1 MPQTIGNPLSWAFGA
16 IRSTF
21 GYASAV
27 AGSVGAQ
34 AATGTELP
42 EIRTLTLQDL
52 RVALRKGWADVMAF
66 RSDVVFVCLL
76 YPVIGGVLAVLAV
89 QGNSLHLIFPT
100 LSGFALAG
108 PVAAVGLYEMSRRR
122 EHGLPTSWLAYLDV
136 IKSPKFG
143 GIMILSLFHVVVFL
157 VWVMSANLIFDA
169 TLGPDAPQS
178 IAAFT
183 TAVFTTGAG
192 WALIVIGVA
201 VGFAFSVVVLAISV
215 VSFPLLLDRNV
226 SLPTAV
232 VTSVKVALKNPVP
245 VGAWGMI
252 VAVSLALGSL
262 PALLGLVLVLPILG
276 HSTWHLYRQAV
287 VWLKDTKNPRRTRGF
302 LVLVFVILPSAA
314 AVLISLA
321 PVFAALRYPAQ
332 SRRRSDRP

>member
-1 MPQTIGNPLSWAFGA
+1 MSQTIGNPLSWAFNA
-16 IRSTF
+16 IRSTYR
-21 GYASAV
+21 YASSV

-34 AATGTELP
+34 AAVGAEIP

-52 RVALRKGWADVMAF
+52 RIALRKGWADVMAF

-89 QGNSLHLIFPT
+89 QGNSLQLIFPT

-122 EHGLPTSWLAYLDV
+122 EQGEPTSWLAYLDV

-143 GIMILSLFHVVVFL
+143 GILILSLFHLVVFL

-169 TLGPDAPQS
+169 TLGPETPVSAM
-178 IAAFT
+178 AF
-183 TAVFTTGAG
+183 VRDIFTTGAG
-192 WALIVIGVA
+192 WAMIIVGMA
-201 VGFAFSVVVLAISV
+201 VGFAFSVAVLAISV
-215 VSFPLLLDRNV
+215 VSFPLLLDRDV

-245 VGAWGMI
+245 IGVWGLI
-252 VAVSLALGSL
+252 VAGSLALGSL

-287 VWLKDTKNPRRTRGF
+287 
-302 LVLVFVILPSAA
+302 A
-314 AVLISLA
+314 
-321 PVFAALRYPAQ
+321 
-332 SRRRSDRP
+332 

>member
-1 MPQTIGNPLSWAFGA
+1 MPQTIGNPLSWAFNA

-21 GYASAV
+21 GYAASVANSV
-27 AGSVGAQ
+27 GSQAAAGSEIPQ
-34 AATGTELP
+34 
-42 EIRTLTLQDL
+42 IRTLTLADL
-52 RVALRKGWADVMAF
+52 RTALSKGWADVMAF

-89 QGNSLHLIFPT
+89 QGNSLQLIFPT

-122 EHGLPTSWLAYLDV
+122 ERGEPTSWLAYLDV

-143 GIMILSLFHVVVFL
+143 GILILSLFHVVVFL

-169 TLGPDAPQS
+169 TLGPDAPVS
-178 IAAFT
+178 VSAFLT
-183 TAVFTTGAG
+183 DVFITGAG
-192 WALIVIGVA
+192 WAMIVIGMA
-201 VGFAFSVVVLAISV
+201 VGFAFSAAVLAISV
-215 VSFPLLLDRNV
+215 VSFPLLLDRDV

-245 VGAWGMI
+245 IGVWGMI
-252 VAVSLALGSL
+252 VAGSLALGSL
-262 PALLGLVLVLPILG
+262 PALLGLVLVLPVLG

-287 VWLKDTKNPRRTRGF
+287 V
-302 LVLVFVILPSAA
+302 
-314 AVLISLA
+314 
-321 PVFAALRYPAQ
+321 
-332 SRRRSDRP
+332 

>member
-1 MPQTIGNPLSWAFGA
+1 MPQTIGNPLSWAFSA

-21 GYASAV
+21 GYASSV
-27 AGSVGAQ
+27 AGSIGAQ
-34 AATGTELP
+34 AAGAELP

-52 RVALRKGWADVMAF
+52 RIALRKGWADVMAF

-89 QGNSLHLIFPT
+89 QGNSLQLVFPT

-122 EHGLPTSWLAYLDV
+122 EKAEPTSWLAYLDV

-143 GIMILSLFHVVVFL
+143 GILILSLFHVVVFL
-157 VWVMSANLIFDA
+157 VWIMSANLIFDA
-169 TLGPDAPQS
+169 TIGPETPQS
-178 IAAFT
+178 VAAFIDEVVT
-183 TAVFTTGAG
+183 TPAG
-192 WALIVIGVA
+192 WAMIVIGMA
-201 VGFAFSVVVLAISV
+201 VGFAFSVAVLAISV
-215 VSFPLLLDRNV
+215 VSFPLLLDRDV

-245 VGAWGMI
+245 IGVWGMI
-252 VAVSLALGSL
+252 VAGSLALGSL

-276 HSTWHLYRQAV
+276 HSTWHLYRRAV
-287 VWLKDTKNPRRTRGF
+287 V
-302 LVLVFVILPSAA
+302 
-314 AVLISLA
+314 
-321 PVFAALRYPAQ
+321 
-332 SRRRSDRP
+332 